1 MVAAT
6 DAGVIGR
13 HGDLPWHL
21 PEDLRFFQQLTTGHV
36 VLAGRRT
43 HASIVARLGR
53 PLPGRITVVVSSTC
67 TDGAVVHGTSPAHG
81 IELARTLAAWAG
93 QDEVFLIGGAQLYAA
108 CLPHVD
114 RVHLTRVHA
123 DVEGDT
129 SLPAGWLDGFRLTES
144 VSGAAGAS
152 LPFSHEQWERRTGSA

>member
-1 MVAAT
+1 MRVTAVVAAT

-13 HGDLPWHL
+13 DGDLPWHL
-21 PEDLRFFQQLTTGHV
+21 PEDLRFFKELTAGHV
-36 VLAGRRT
+36 VVAGRRT

-67 TDGAVVHGTSPAHG
+67 PDDVVVHATSAGHG
-81 IELARTLAAWAG
+81 VELACSLAAWAG
-93 QDEVFLIGGAQLYAA
+93 QDEVFVIGGAQLYAA

-129 SLPAGWLDGFRLTES
+129 SLPAGWLGGFRLVET
-144 VSGAAGAS
+144 VPGAPDAT
-152 LPFSHEQWERRTGSA
+152 LPFSHERWER